1 LLEWD
6 DFEAG
11 SRAAYVV
18 GPFPWLPSEITL
30 ANRAASLEQ
39 LAVAAWH
46 DVTTAFN
53 DLGEAIA
60 DAVMTLAG
68 GHADP
73 VGYATASWSWA
84 DLVRAANRGTPEQA
98 VMNVDGGPE
107 GHYTLTVDLSAS
119 WSGDNIF
126 CQVQFQT
133 LRCIKESTWDRFT
146 SEDEPFVLTLVSNPA
161 GGARFPQ
168 IIGPYAGV
176 DTGETRSAAVTPTW
190 TTVPRG
196 GGLIVSIQILES
208 DDETP
213 AQRQQLLTTFASPPA
228 DPTGGPRGAF
238 LDALGT
244 TQAPDWRIGDIEVFA
259 FRRNAVVEAGTVIQK
274 RHVGAWLEAGK
285 EMTFPFTRAPG
296 YAMPLNLS

>member
-1 LLEWD
+1 
-6 DFEAG
+6 
-11 SRAAYVV
+11 
-18 GPFPWLPSEITL
+18 
-30 ANRAASLEQ
+30 
-39 LAVAAWH
+39 
-46 DVTTAFN
+46 
-53 DLGEAIA
+53 
-60 DAVMTLAG
+60 
-68 GHADP
+68 
-73 VGYATASWSWA
+73 
-84 DLVRAANRGTPEQA
+84 
-98 VMNVDGGPE
+98 
-107 GHYTLTVDLSAS
+107 
-119 WSGDNIF
+119 
-126 CQVQFQT
+126 
-133 LRCIKESTWDRFT
+133 
-146 SEDEPFVLTLVSNPA
+146 
-161 GGARFPQ
+161 
-168 IIGPYAGV
+168 
-176 DTGETRSAAVTPTW
+176 
-190 TTVPRG
+190 VPRG